1 MRFRKIKFNNYRCF
15 LNGELEFSESGDKNI
30 NLILGNNGAGKT
42 EVLFAFWWLLYGFNF
57 RQLKN
62 KEATPYA
69 LNFSLYKAIQDGEI
83 DNATCYVE
91 AELEDNETIYIVKRT
106 AKYTKTATTIAVTE
120 TQSVRYYKDNYELS
134 LPIRDEA
141 EVNKILTRIIP
152 KPILNGI
159 VFDGE
164 RMKQLSSLDDN
175 SVKAI
180 AGVIND
186 ITNVE
191 LLEQCHLT
199 FELVQKAINKKART
213 IAKQKGNVSLNA
225 IIAEIDQLQA
235 EVNKSRSEKQEL
247 TEKIADLKLQA
258 RELSLL
264 LDDIKEARLLEKQ
277 RKESRSELEQEEDRK
292 ANAIHSF
299 TTSIA
304 DGYLACCEQLFADV
318 EQLLVEYD
326 VPADL
331 TVPAAKNILAR
342 PRCICG
348 RPWTEDMI
356 EEIKSLIRKLPPD
369 NINSAMGEKVHQLR
383 VSSADKRKAVKN
395 DFDSLNGSNEK
406 IKQLK
411 DRIASLSIQITKS
424 GSEAAEEIETRY
436 QKIQDELIRVSA
448 KVQNIDS
455 RLPALEGKK
464 KLKATLS
471 QGEEDAVKIEKE
483 SAFVEKCL
491 IALEKI
497 KAVNRVTALKQIN
510 MRLQQ
515 AYKMLSDDYDLG
527 RRIYIVQYDQVKMFQ
542 LITYFENQYRDT
554 FQNMKKRG
562 TVASLKAMGQSDEEI
577 QETAILSCAQ
587 PNSTG
592 QSKMNTL
599 AFVKAILD
607 FANEPQSGGIF
618 ETTKAYPLLIDAP
631 FGDIFDKNLEKSAL
645 SLHAFAHQIILML
658 AKDSYR
664 DVEKYVGPYVSSVH
678 VFEKEPNE
686 DHSNIRTS
694 SMEEI

>member
-1 MRFRKIKFNNYRCF
+1 M
-15 LNGELEFSESGDKNI
+15 
-30 NLILGNNGAGKT
+30 
-42 EVLFAFWWLLYGFNF
+42 
-57 RQLKN
+57 
-62 KEATPYA
+62 
-69 LNFSLYKAIQDGEI
+69 
-83 DNATCYVE
+83 
-91 AELEDNETIYIVKRT
+91 
-106 AKYTKTATTIAVTE
+106 
-120 TQSVRYYKDNYELS
+120 
-134 LPIRDEA
+134 
-141 EVNKILTRIIP
+141 
-152 KPILNGI
+152 
-159 VFDGE
+159 
-164 RMKQLSSLDDN
+164 
-175 SVKAI
+175 
-180 AGVIND
+180 
-186 ITNVE
+186 
-191 LLEQCHLT
+191 
-199 FELVQKAINKKART
+199 
-213 IAKQKGNVSLNA
+213 
-225 IIAEIDQLQA
+225 
-235 EVNKSRSEKQEL
+235 
-247 TEKIADLKLQA
+247 
-258 RELSLL
+258 L

-277 RKESRSELEQEEDRK
+277 RKESRTELEQEEGRK

-304 DGYLACCEQLFADV
+304 DGYLASCEQLFADV

-331 TVPAAKNILAR
+331 TVPAARNILAR
-342 PRCICG
+342 PKCICG
-348 RPWTEDMI
+348 RTWTDDMI
-356 EEIKSLIRKLPPD
+356 EEVKSLIRKLPPD

-383 VSSADKRKAVKN
+383 VASADKRKAVKS
-395 DFDSLNGSNEK
+395 DFDALNSTNDK

-424 GSEAAEEIETRY
+424 GSDAAEDIENRY
-436 QKIQDELIRVSA
+436 QKLQDEIIRLSA
-448 KVQNIDS
+448 RVQNIDS
-455 RLPALEGKK
+455 RLPAMEKELESKK
-464 KLKATLS
+464 KLKTTLS

-497 KAVNRVTALKQIN
+497 KSVNRVTALKQIN
-510 MRLQQ
+510 LRLQQ

-527 RRIYIVQYDQVKMFQ
+527 RRIYIVQYDQVSMFR
-542 LITYFENQYRDT
+542 LITYFENQYQDT
-554 FQNMKKRG
+554 LQNMKKRG
-562 TVASLKAMGQSDEEI
+562 ITASLKAMGQSDEEI

-631 FGDIFDKNLEKSAL
+631 FGDIFDKNLEKSAM
-645 SLHAFAHQIILML
+645 SLHAFTHQIILML

-686 DHSNIRTS
+686 DHSNIRTG

>member
-1 MRFRKIKFNNYRCF
+1 MPLSDLRLKKIYRTKQ
-15 LNGELEFSESGDKNI
+15 DNI
-30 NLILGNNGAGKT
+30 T
-42 EVLFAFWWLLYGFNF
+42 EVLIVPALKESVVYDRGTGYFTLDSLAGLADGLIPFIQHGGVM
-57 RQLKN
+57 RVVTSVQLSD
-62 KEATPYA
+62 T
-69 LNFSLYKAIQDGEI
+69 D
-83 DNATCYVE
+83 VE
-91 AELEDNETIYIVKRT
+91 AIKKGLAINEAVVTDKIHEQIEEDM
-106 AKYTKTATTIAVTE
+106 
-120 TQSVRYYKDNYELS
+120 KDEDS
-134 LPIRDEA
+134 LL
-141 EVNKILTRIIP
+141 K
-152 KPILNGI
+152 
-159 VFDGE
+159 
-164 RMKQLSSLDDN
+164 LDF
-175 SVKAI
+175 
-180 AGVIND
+180 
-186 ITNVE
+186 ITN
-191 LLEQCHLT
+191 LIAAGILE
-199 FELVQKAINKKART
+199 IR
-213 IAKQKGNVSLNA
+213 I
-225 IIAEIDQLQA
+225 
-235 EVNKSRSEKQEL
+235 
-247 TEKIADLKLQA
+247 
-258 RELSLL
+258 
-264 LDDIKEARLLEKQ
+264 
-277 RKESRSELEQEEDRK
+277 
-292 ANAIHSF
+292 
-299 TTSIA
+299 
-304 DGYLACCEQLFADV
+304 ADV

-356 EEIKSLIRKLPPD
+356 EEVKSLIRKLPPD

-455 RLPALEGKK
+455 RLPAMEKDLEGKK

-491 IALEKI
+491 IALERI

-542 LITYFENQYRDT
+542 LITYFENQYKDT

-577 QETAILSCAQ
+577 QETAMESI
-587 PNSTG
+587 
-592 QSKMNTL
+592 
-599 AFVKAILD
+599 D
-607 FANEPQSGGIF
+607 EGI
-618 ETTKAYPLLIDAP
+618 
-631 FGDIFDKNLEKSAL
+631 
-645 SLHAFAHQIILML
+645 Q
-658 AKDSYR
+658 
-664 DVEKYVGPYVSSVH
+664 
-678 VFEKEPNE
+678 
-686 DHSNIRTS
+686 
-694 SMEEI
+694 